1 MAGPDCRRGVM
12 VAVCGFCFG
21 LLAERIGVSYAVFMI
36 KKFDK
41 TWLRNRW
48 RKAYTKAVLAGRQSV
63 FCSAGMPNVPFWIAK
78 RHVWHSHLACFASR
92 NDPFQGA
99 KRAVL
104 QTGQP
109 HPASNHRKG
118 GLPSPLRQGMACTIL
133 RPAEAAGRTMAAG
146 RLRLKFGSVGNK

>member
-92 NDPFQGA
+92 NDPFCRP
-99 KRAVL
+99 KRVVL
-104 QTGQP
+104 
-109 HPASNHRKG
+109 ACF
-118 GLPSPLRQGMACTIL
+118 GLRFSLFYRAEREVLLYNLLCVRVLVISRHFGLISGWSSFSPRRRA
-133 RPAEAAGRTMAAG
+133 
-146 RLRLKFGSVGNK
+146 N